1 MRIKSI
7 IGVGIILIILG
18 IVSFAIPGIPY
29 TSRENVIDA
38 GSIRTSADTQKTIP
52 DVTAVDRVAN
62 CEWRRARRLWLE
74 NLVLGF

>member
-1 MRIKSI
+1 MRINLI

-18 IVSFAIPGIPY
+18 IVSFAYHGIPY
-29 TSRENVIDA
+29 TSREDVIDA
-38 GSIRTSADTQKTIP
+38 TRTSADTQKTIP